1 MIQAP
6 GVCPRGKNLKDGPFG
21 QALALLKNIRL
32 YWKDLPEQHSSLFDP
47 LVNYGRKKFNN
58 IGLRSKSSVQNDDR
72 VSKLEADFHKLARL
86 CKGSQDVLGRLE
98 SRLSIIV
105 LH

>member
-1 MIQAP
+1 MD
-6 GVCPRGKNLKDGPFG
+6 K
-21 QALALLKNIRL
+21 
-32 YWKDLPEQHSSLFDP
+32 YSSLFDP
-47 LVNYGRKKFNN
+47 LVNYGRKRLNN
-58 IGLRSKSSVQNDDR
+58 IGARSKSSVQNDDR

-105 LH
+105 LY